1 MKKILM
7 INTTIIF
14 ILITIFSYDTYA
26 LKNNGINF
34 QSITIDDGLS
44 QSLVETIYQDSRGY
58 IWLGTGDGLNRYNG
72 SEFVVYRN
80 NKDDENS
87 ISNNSRC
94 INVSTNPVTFDT
106 QNNSDIDW
114 VDSIFI
120 DYTIDSEQE
129 LFDFLKSEFGY

>member
-87 ISNNSRC
+87 ISNNS
-94 INVSTNPVTFDT
+94 ISEVVE
-106 QNNSDIDW
+106 DIYGNLW
-114 VDSIFI
+114 RGT
-120 DYTIDSEQE
+120 YNGLNRLE
-129 LFDFLKSEFGY
+129 